1 MTTVT
6 PADLLGGLVADI
18 DFLHAI
24 VEKAFQEL
32 ARLNASNR
40 ELLSALK
47 AMEQAHGRYS
57 SDIYTGC
64 RCLVCLAAREVIA
77 KAEGR

>member
-47 AMEQAHGRYS
+47 AMEQAHGTYS
-57 SDIYTGC
+57 DGAYIGC
-64 RCLVCLAAREVIA
+64 HCLVCLAARAVIA
-77 KAEGR
+77 KAEDR